1 MKISDYF
8 KLPIEIEKIHFDEKH
23 MARELNIGDGGE
35 CKAVNLAVNNF
46 DDMYTEIQS
55 DIDKLKVSLDTGGLD
70 NMFYLD
76 IKDII
81 EHKEKLLAKARGE
94 Q

>member
-23 MARELNIGDGGE
+23 MVRELNIGDGGE

-46 DDMYTEIQS
+46 DDMY
-55 DIDKLKVSLDTGGLD
+55 KAL
-70 NMFYLD
+70 
-76 IKDII
+76 KDITEMYVDLI
-81 EHKEKLLAKARGE
+81 NSGDCGSWDPEKDKEVMAARKSLSKARGE